1 MLWTRSLQFAGVM
14 GLTEGGTYRLSDYL
28 HKIHTAGTAIL
39 TTELEILTMF
49 GSDHRGVDIN
59 WCSSFQSVLDGRLNQ
74 IWH

>member
-1 MLWTRSLQFAGVM
+1 MGVHI
-14 GLTEGGTYRLSDYL
+14 DYL
-28 HKIHTAGTAIL
+28 ITYTMIHTAGTAIL